1 MINKEL
7 FVPMK
12 IFFINFYVNLMVN
25 TKQVVSPIREINL
38 FKNDGRIKVCIT
50 MIEVVDD
57 PRRTSILVELIVL

>member
-50 MIEVVDD
+50 MMKDVND
-57 PRRTSILVELIVL
+57 PR